1 MKHLAK
7 REYLTHLL
15 KSTAR
20 AGGSLVWIG
29 CGLGCLGVS
38 FVLGIAVGLEHQSYP
53 PELRTT
59 LGVSSF
65 VLFVA
70 AGALCYRGFD
80 TLWNLDQGEQVVYL
94 PEEESEAIDNS
105 TIANTITGPPT
116 HLDHLLRNRD
126 GNRGCE

>member
-1 MKHLAK
+1 MKHLTK
-7 REYLTHLL
+7 REYLWHLL
-15 KSTAR
+15 NSVSR
-20 AGGSLVWIG
+20 AGGSLIWIG

-65 VLFVA
+65 VLFVT

-80 TLWNLDQGEQVVYL
+80 TLWNLDQGEQVAFT
-94 PEEESEAIDNS
+94 PEVESESIDNS
-105 TIANTITGPPT
+105 SVENAVPGPPT
-116 HLDHLLRNRD
+116 HLDHLLRNRE
-126 GNRGCE
+126 GK